1 MVSPIVLV
9 ALPLAAAFLITL
21 AGNRGVARIVA
32 LLTALGTVWVA
43 ATWLLPS
50 LAGSTAIVVGG
61 IAAPFGIGLAIDA
74 LSAGF
79 ALLVAVSLTM
89 VVLYSFSYIGGEHG
103 GGNETRYYAVLL
115 LLGASSFGLL
125 LTRDLFNLFVFY
137 EILCIASYILVA
149 YWQDRRALEAS
160 FKYMILGSLGSLLM
174 LLSIGLAYRAAGSL
188 AMTDIAAALAAAEPG
203 YALLTA
209 LLFFFGMAVEAA
221 IFPVNTWLP
230 DAHSSAPSSISA
242 VLSGFVIELALV
254 VLVRLVGT
262 VFAPAGIGAVLP
274 VLALTGVLVGEI
286 AAFSQTELKRM
297 LAYSSMGQVGLILF
311 ALALGTEAGTLA
323 GLTHL
328 LMHTGAK
335 SALFL
340 IAGYFIVR
348 TDRRDIESYRGLA
361 ARMPLSSVL
370 FALAA
375 LSLVGV
381 PPFFGF
387 FSKFR
392 VLAAASAVGGG
403 LAWGGIAVILAATVL
418 EGFYLFRVVR
428 VLFERDE
435 AAERAG
441 GTPAARME
449 LAAPALVA
457 TALFVLLVILGG
469 AVLPLFDTILAPAA
483 SALAVL

>member
-1 MVSPIVLV
+1 MVSPIILV
-9 ALPLAAAFLITL
+9 VLPLAAAFLITL
-21 AGNRGVARIVA
+21 IGSRGIARLVA
-32 LLTALGTVWVA
+32 LLASLGTVWIA

-50 LAGSTAIVVGG
+50 AAAPTTIVVGG
-61 IAAPFGIGLAIDA
+61 IAAPLGIGLAIDA
-74 LSAGF
+74 LGAGF
-79 ALLVAVSLTM
+79 AVLVAVSLTL
-89 VVLYSFSYIGGEHG
+89 VVLYSFSYIGGEHDG
-103 GGNETRYYAVLL
+103 ANEAKYYAVLL
-115 LLGASSFGLL
+115 LLGAASFGLL

-149 YWQDRRALEAS
+149 YGQDRRALEAS
-160 FKYMILGSLGSLLM
+160 FKYMLLGSLGSLLM
-174 LLSIGLAYRAAGSL
+174 LIAIGLAYRAAGSL
-188 AMTDIAAALAAAEPG
+188 AMADVAAALAAGDPG

-209 LLFFFGMAVEAA
+209 VLFFFGMAIEAA

-254 VLVRLVGT
+254 VLLRLVGT
-262 VFAPAGIGAVLP
+262 VFGSAGLGPILP
-274 VLALTGVLVGEI
+274 ILALLGVLVGEI

-311 ALALGTEAGTLA
+311 ALSLGTVAGREA

-361 ARMPLSSVL
+361 LRMPVSSVL

-375 LSLVGV
+375 LSLIGV

-392 VLAAASAVGGG
+392 ILAAASSHGGAI
-403 LAWGGIAVILAATVL
+403 AWGGIAVILLGTVL

-428 VLFERDE
+428 VLFERDD
-435 AAERAG
+435 ALRATG
-441 GTPAARME
+441 VPVAWVE
-449 LAAPALVA
+449 PSAPALVA
-457 TALFVLLVILGG
+457 TALFVLLAILGG
-469 AVLPLFDTILAPAA
+469 VVLAQFDLILGPAA

>member
-1 MVSPIVLV
+1 MVSPIFLV
-9 ALPLAAAFLITL
+9 VLPLAAAFFIALV
-21 AGNRGVARIVA
+21 GNRSVARIVA
-32 LLTALGTVWVA
+32 LLAALGTVWIA
-43 ATWLLPS
+43 AAWLIPS
-50 LAGSTAIVVGG
+50 LTVTTSIVVGG

-74 LSAGF
+74 LGAGF
-79 ALLVAVSLTM
+79 ALLVAVSLTL
-89 VVLYSFSYIGGEHG
+89 VVLYSFSYIGGDHG
-103 GGNETRYYAVLL
+103 EGNEARYYAVLL
-115 LLGASSFGLL
+115 LLGAASFGLL

-149 YWQDRRALEAS
+149 YGQDRRALEAS
-160 FKYMILGSLGSLLM
+160 FKYMVLGSLGSLLM
-174 LLSIGLAYRAAGSL
+174 LIAIGLAYRAAGSL
-188 AMTDIAAALAAAEPG
+188 AMADIAAALADGEPG

-209 LLFFFGMAVEAA
+209 LLFFFGMAIEAA

-254 VLVRLVGT
+254 VLLRVMGT
-262 VFAPAGIGAVLP
+262 VFASVDLVSMLS
-274 VLALTGVLVGEI
+274 VLALIGVIVGEI

-311 ALALGTEAGTLA
+311 ALSLGTVAGREA

-340 IAGYFIVR
+340 IAGYFILR
-348 TDRRDIESYRGLA
+348 TEHHEIDSYRGLA
-361 ARMPLSSVL
+361 ARMPISSVL

-381 PPFFGF
+381 PPLFGF

-392 VLAAASAVGGG
+392 ILSAASAVGGAV
-403 LAWGGIAVILAATVL
+403 AWGGIAVILAATVL

-428 VLFERDE
+428 VLFERDPARE
-435 AAERAG
+435 TAA
-441 GTPAARME
+441 PAARGE
-449 LAAPALVA
+449 AAAPALVA
-457 TALFVLLVILGG
+457 MALFVLLVVLGGIVLPKFDLILG
-469 AVLPLFDTILAPAA
+469 PAA
-483 SALAVL
+483 SVLAVL